1 VPSPETVIQWFT
13 THKRDLP
20 WRNTDPWGV
29 MVSEFM
35 LQQTP
40 VKRVLPAWTQWLERW
55 PSPRDLAD
63 SSPADAIRM
72 WANLGYPRRATRLH
86 QSAQIIAQNHNN
98 QVPNNFE
105 TLITLPGVGDYTAN
119 AILAFAF
126 GQPTVVLDIN
136 VRRVIAR
143 AWQGQAHPT
152 TSPSAIER
160 SFAQSLIARELN
172 AKATP
177 IWAAAS
183 MELGALVCTATTPQ
197 CSICPLEAT
206 CQWNKLGKPDNT
218 AKPNTQAKYLGS
230 DRAERGRILKI
241 LRLDHAP
248 QSVHVIRQG
257 ASDREQ
263 CDRALQSLITEG
275 LVVTS
280 GRGKVSLP
288 GD

>member
-1 VPSPETVIQWFT
+1 
-13 THKRDLP
+13 
-20 WRNTDPWGV
+20 

-55 PSPRDLAD
+55 PSPKDLANA
-63 SSPADAIRM
+63 SPADAIRM
-72 WANLGYPRRATRLH
+72 WANLGYPRRAMRLH
-86 QSAQIIAQNHNN
+86 QSAQIIAQHHNN

-143 AWQGQAHPT
+143 AWQGQAHPS
-152 TSPSAIER
+152 TSSSAVER
-160 SFAQSLIARELN
+160 AFAQSLIDQELTKKS
-172 AKATP
+172 AP
-177 IWAAAS
+177 RWAAAS
-183 MELGALVCTATTPQ
+183 MELGALICTATTPQ
-197 CSICPLEAT
+197 CSICPLEGT

-218 AKPNTQAKYLGS
+218 AKPKTQAKYLGS

-241 LRLDHAP
+241 LRTTEAP
-248 QSVHVIRQG
+248 QTLG
-257 ASDREQ
+257 ALTKNTPDPDQ
-263 CDRALQSLITEG
+263 CNRALASLVAEG
-275 LVVTS
+275 LVVNS
-280 GRGKVSLP
+280 GRGKFSLP
-288 GD
+288 HK